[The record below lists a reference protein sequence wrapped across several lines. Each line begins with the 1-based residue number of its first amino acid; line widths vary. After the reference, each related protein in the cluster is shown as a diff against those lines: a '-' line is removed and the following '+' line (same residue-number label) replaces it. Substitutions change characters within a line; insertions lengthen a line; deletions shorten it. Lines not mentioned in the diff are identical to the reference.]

1 MAFGSIGEGIGQS
14 KALPIDPLYFSVKEQ
29 NKHMDQT
36 PAESQK
42 KSAAIITARGGSKRI
57 PHKNIRDFCGKPI
70 ISYSIEAALSSGVF
84 DEVMVSTDDE
94 EIASIAR
101 SFGATVPFMRSAES
115 ANDYASTDDV
125 ITEVLKAY
133 EACGI
138 RFDRFCCIYPTAP
151 FVTAEKL
158 KKAMTLLDQAESVMP
173 VVLFSY
179 PPQRGI
185 VLENGRIRRKYPEFL
200 TARSQDL
207 EKMYHDCGQFYAC
220 RTDAFFRDSTT
231 DVDDLIP
238 MIMPEMEV
246 QDIDTEEDWAVAEL
260 KYRKM
265 QSLK

>member
-1 MAFGSIGEGIGQS
+1 MNQATIQ
-14 KALPIDPLYFSVKEQ
+14 P
-29 NKHMDQT
+29 
-36 PAESQK
+36 QK
-42 KSAAIITARGGSKRI
+42 KSVAIITARGGSKRI

-94 EIASIAR
+94 TIASIAR
-101 SFGATVPFMRSAES
+101 SFGAAVPFMRSAAS

-125 ITEVLKAY
+125 IAEVLRTY
-133 EACGI
+133 EAGGT

-158 KKAMTLLDQAESVMP
+158 KNAMALLDQAESVMP
-173 VVLFSY
+173 VVAFSY

-185 VLENGRIRRKYPEFL
+185 ILENGRIRRKYPEFL

-231 DVDDLIP
+231 DVDDLVP

-246 QDIDTEEDWAVAEL
+246 QDIDTEEDWAIAEL

-265 QSLK
+265 QNLK

>member
-1 MAFGSIGEGIGQS
+1 MNQS
-14 KALPIDPLYFSVKEQ
+14 TIQP
-29 NKHMDQT
+29 
-36 PAESQK
+36 QK
-42 KSAAIITARGGSKRI
+42 KSVAIITARGGSKRI

-94 EIASIAR
+94 TIASIAR
-101 SFGATVPFMRSAES
+101 SFGAAVPFMRSAES

-125 ITEVLKAY
+125 IAEVLRTY
-133 EACGI
+133 EAGGT

-158 KKAMTLLDQAESVMP
+158 KNAMALLDQAESVMP
-173 VVLFSY
+173 VVAFSY

-185 VLENGRIRRKYPEFL
+185 ILENGRIRRKYPEFL

-246 QDIDTEEDWAVAEL
+246 QDIDTEEDWAIAEL

-265 QSLK
+265 QNLK

>member
-1 MAFGSIGEGIGQS
+1 MNQATIQ
-14 KALPIDPLYFSVKEQ
+14 P
-29 NKHMDQT
+29 
-36 PAESQK
+36 QK
-42 KSAAIITARGGSKRI
+42 KSVAIITARGGSKRI

-94 EIASIAR
+94 AIASISR
-101 SFGATVPFMRSAES
+101 SFGAAVPFMRSAES

-125 ITEVLKAY
+125 IAEVLRTY
-133 EACGI
+133 EAGGT

-158 KKAMTLLDQAESVMP
+158 KNAMALLDQAESVMP
-173 VVLFSY
+173 VVPFSY

-185 VLENGRIRRKYPEFL
+185 ILENGRVRRKYPEFL
-200 TARSQDL
+200 TTRSQDL
-207 EKMYHDCGQFYAC
+207 ETMYHDCGQFYAC

-231 DVDDLIP
+231 DVDDLVP

-246 QDIDTEEDWAVAEL
+246 QDIDTEEDWAIAEL

-265 QSLK
+265 QNLK

>member
-1 MAFGSIGEGIGQS
+1 MNQATIQ
-14 KALPIDPLYFSVKEQ
+14 P
-29 NKHMDQT
+29 
-36 PAESQK
+36 QK
-42 KSAAIITARGGSKRI
+42 KSVAIITARGGSKRI

-94 EIASIAR
+94 AIASISR
-101 SFGATVPFMRSAES
+101 SFGA
-115 ANDYASTDDV
+115 
-125 ITEVLKAY
+125 EVLRTY
-133 EACGI
+133 EAGGT

-158 KKAMTLLDQAESVMP
+158 KNAMALLDQAESVMP
-173 VVLFSY
+173 VVAFSY

-185 VLENGRIRRKYPEFL
+185 ILENGRIRRKYPEFL

-207 EKMYHDCGQFYAC
+207 EKLYHDCGQFYAC

-231 DVDDLIP
+231 DVDDLVP

-246 QDIDTEEDWAVAEL
+246 QDIDTEEDWAIAEL

-265 QSLK
+265 QNLK

>member
-1 MAFGSIGEGIGQS
+1 MNQS
-14 KALPIDPLYFSVKEQ
+14 TIQP
-29 NKHMDQT
+29 
-36 PAESQK
+36 QK
-42 KSAAIITARGGSKRI
+42 KSVAIITARGGSKRI

-84 DEVMVSTDDE
+84 DEVMVSTDDV
-94 EIASIAR
+94 IA
-101 SFGATVPFMRSAES
+101 
-115 ANDYASTDDV
+115 
-125 ITEVLKAY
+125 EVLRAY
-133 EACGI
+133 EAGGA

-158 KKAMTLLDQAESVMP
+158 KNAMALLDQAESVMP
-173 VVLFSY
+173 VVAFSY

-185 VLENGRIRRKYPEFL
+185 ILENGRIRRKYPEFL

-231 DVDDLIP
+231 DVDDLVP

-246 QDIDTEEDWAVAEL
+246 QDIDTEEDWAIAEL

-265 QSLK
+265 QNLK

>member
-1 MAFGSIGEGIGQS
+1 MNQATIQ
-14 KALPIDPLYFSVKEQ
+14 P
-29 NKHMDQT
+29 
-36 PAESQK
+36 QK
-42 KSAAIITARGGSKRI
+42 KSVAIITARGGSKRI

-94 EIASIAR
+94 EIAAIAR
-101 SFGATVPFMRSAES
+101 RFGATVPFMRSAES

-125 ITEVLKAY
+125 IAEVLKAY
-133 EACGI
+133 EADGAH
-138 RFDRFCCIYPTAP
+138 FDRFCCIYPTAP

-158 KKAMTLLDQAESVMP
+158 KNAMALLDQAESVMP
-173 VVLFSY
+173 VVAFSY

-185 VLENGRIRRKYPEFL
+185 ILEDGRIRRKYPEFL

-220 RTDAFFRDSTT
+220 RTAAFFRDNTT
-231 DVDDLIP
+231 DVDDLVP

-246 QDIDTEEDWAVAEL
+246 QDIDTEEDWAIAEL
-260 KYRKM
+260 KYRRM

>member
-1 MAFGSIGEGIGQS
+1 MKQTTIQS
-14 KALPIDPLYFSVKEQ
+14 
-29 NKHMDQT
+29 H
-36 PAESQK
+36 K

-84 DEVMVSTDDE
+84 DEVMVSTDDA
-94 EIASIAR
+94 EIASIAG
-101 SFGATVPFMRSAES
+101 SFGAAVPFMRSAES

-125 ITEVLKAY
+125 IAEVLKAY
-133 EACGI
+133 EARGT
-138 RFDRFCCIYPTAP
+138 RFDRFCCLYPTAP

-158 KKAMTLLDQAESVMP
+158 KNAMALLDRAESVMP
-173 VVLFSY
+173 VVPFSY

-185 VLENGRIRRKYPEFL
+185 ILEGGRIRRKYPEFL

-220 RTDAFFRDSTT
+220 RTDAFFRGGTT

-246 QDIDTEEDWAVAEL
+246 QDIDTEEDWEIAEL

-265 QSLK
+265 QSIKQNISVIRA

>member
-1 MAFGSIGEGIGQS
+1 MNQS
-14 KALPIDPLYFSVKEQ
+14 TIQP
-29 NKHMDQT
+29 
-36 PAESQK
+36 QK
-42 KSAAIITARGGSKRI
+42 KSVAIITARGGSKRI

-94 EIASIAR
+94 AIASIAR
-101 SFGATVPFMRSAES
+101 SFGAAVPFMRSAAS

-125 ITEVLKAY
+125 IAEVLRDY
-133 EACGI
+133 EAGGA

-158 KKAMTLLDQAESVMP
+158 KNAMALLDQAESVMP
-173 VVLFSY
+173 VVAFSY

-185 VLENGRIRRKYPEFL
+185 ILENGRIRRKYPEFL

-231 DVDDLIP
+231 DVDDLVP
-238 MIMPEMEV
+238 MIMPEREV
-246 QDIDTEEDWAVAEL
+246 QDIDTEEDWAIAEL

-265 QSLK
+265 QNLK

>member
-1 MAFGSIGEGIGQS
+1 MKQAAIPPE
-14 KALPIDPLYFSVKEQ
+14 
-29 NKHMDQT
+29 
-36 PAESQK
+36 K
-42 KSAAIITARGGSKRI
+42 KSVAIITARGGSKRI

-94 EIASIAR
+94 TIASIAR
-101 SFGATVPFMRSAES
+101 SFGAAVPFMRSAAS

-125 ITEVLKAY
+125 IAEVLRTY
-133 EACGI
+133 EAGGT

-158 KKAMTLLDQAESVMP
+158 KNAMALLDQAESVMP
-173 VVLFSY
+173 VVAFSY

-185 VLENGRIRRKYPEFL
+185 ILENGRIRRKYPEFL

-231 DVDDLIP
+231 DVDDLVP

-246 QDIDTEEDWAVAEL
+246 QDIDTEEDWAIAEL

-265 QSLK
+265 QNLK

>member
-1 MAFGSIGEGIGQS
+1 MKQAAIPPE
-14 KALPIDPLYFSVKEQ
+14 
-29 NKHMDQT
+29 
-36 PAESQK
+36 K
-42 KSAAIITARGGSKRI
+42 KSVAIITARGGSKRI

-94 EIASIAR
+94 TIASIAR
-101 SFGATVPFMRSAES
+101 SFGAAVPFMRSAES

-125 ITEVLKAY
+125 IAEVLRAY
-133 EACGI
+133 EAGGP
-138 RFDRFCCIYPTAP
+138 RFDRFCCIYPTVP

-158 KKAMTLLDQAESVMP
+158 KNAMALLDQAESVMP
-173 VVLFSY
+173 VVAFSY

-185 VLENGRIRRKYPEFL
+185 ILENGRIRRKYPEFL

-246 QDIDTEEDWAVAEL
+246 QDIDTEEDWAIAEL

-265 QSLK
+265 QNLK

>member
-1 MAFGSIGEGIGQS
+1 MKQAAIPPE
-14 KALPIDPLYFSVKEQ
+14 
-29 NKHMDQT
+29 
-36 PAESQK
+36 K
-42 KSAAIITARGGSKRI
+42 KSVAIITARGGSKRI

-94 EIASIAR
+94 AIASIAR
-101 SFGATVPFMRSAES
+101 SFGAAVPFMRSAES

-125 ITEVLKAY
+125 IAEVLRTY
-133 EACGI
+133 EAGGT

-158 KKAMTLLDQAESVMP
+158 KNAMALLDPAESVMP
-173 VVLFSY
+173 VVAFSY

-185 VLENGRIRRKYPEFL
+185 ILENGRIRRKYPEFL

-231 DVDDLIP
+231 DVDDLVP

-246 QDIDTEEDWAVAEL
+246 QDIDTEEDWAIAEL

-265 QSLK
+265 QNLK

>member
-1 MAFGSIGEGIGQS
+1 MKQAAIPPE
-14 KALPIDPLYFSVKEQ
+14 
-29 NKHMDQT
+29 
-36 PAESQK
+36 K
-42 KSAAIITARGGSKRI
+42 KSVAIITARGGSKRI

-70 ISYSIEAALSSGVF
+70 ISYSIEAALSSDVF

-94 EIASIAR
+94 AIASIAR
-101 SFGATVPFMRSAES
+101 SFGAAVPFMRSAES

-125 ITEVLKAY
+125 IAEVLRTY
-133 EACGI
+133 EAGGT

-158 KKAMTLLDQAESVMP
+158 KNAMALLDQAESVMP
-173 VVLFSY
+173 VVAFSY

-185 VLENGRIRRKYPEFL
+185 ILENGRIRRKY
-200 TARSQDL
+200 QDL

-220 RTDAFFRDSTT
+220 RTDAFFRDGTT
-231 DVDDLIP
+231 DVDDLVP

-246 QDIDTEEDWAVAEL
+246 QDIDTEEDWAIAEL

-265 QSLK
+265 QNLK

>member
-1 MAFGSIGEGIGQS
+1 MNQS
-14 KALPIDPLYFSVKEQ
+14 TIQP
-29 NKHMDQT
+29 
-36 PAESQK
+36 QK
-42 KSAAIITARGGSKRI
+42 KSVAIITARGGSKRI

-94 EIASIAR
+94 TIASIAR
-101 SFGATVPFMRSAES
+101 SFGAAVPFMRSAAS

-125 ITEVLKAY
+125 IAEVLRTY
-133 EACGI
+133 EAGGT

-158 KKAMTLLDQAESVMP
+158 KNAMALLDQAESVMP
-173 VVLFSY
+173 VVAFSY

-185 VLENGRIRRKYPEFL
+185 ILENGRIRRKYPEFL

-231 DVDDLIP
+231 DVDDLVP

-246 QDIDTEEDWAVAEL
+246 QDIDTEEDWAIAEL

-265 QSLK
+265 QNLK

>member
-1 MAFGSIGEGIGQS
+1 MNQATIQ
-14 KALPIDPLYFSVKEQ
+14 P
-29 NKHMDQT
+29 
-36 PAESQK
+36 QK
-42 KSAAIITARGGSKRI
+42 KSVAIITARGDSKRI

-94 EIASIAR
+94 AIASIAR
-101 SFGATVPFMRSAES
+101 SFGAAVPFMRSAES

-125 ITEVLKAY
+125 IAEVLRTY
-133 EACGI
+133 EAGGT

-158 KKAMTLLDQAESVMP
+158 KNAMELLDQAESVMT
-173 VVLFSY
+173 VVAFSY

-185 VLENGRIRRKYPEFL
+185 ILENGRIRRKYPEFL

-207 EKMYHDCGQFYAC
+207 EKLYHDCGQFYAC

-231 DVDDLIP
+231 DVDDLVP

-246 QDIDTEEDWAVAEL
+246 QDIDTEEDWAIAEL

-265 QSLK
+265 QNLK

>member
-1 MAFGSIGEGIGQS
+1 MKQAAIPPE
-14 KALPIDPLYFSVKEQ
+14 
-29 NKHMDQT
+29 
-36 PAESQK
+36 K
-42 KSAAIITARGGSKRI
+42 KSVAIITARGGSKRI

-70 ISYSIEAALSSGVF
+70 ISYSIEAALSSDVF

-94 EIASIAR
+94 AIASIAR
-101 SFGATVPFMRSAES
+101 SFGAAVPFMRSAES

-125 ITEVLKAY
+125 IAEVLRTY
-133 EACGI
+133 EAGGT

-158 KKAMTLLDQAESVMP
+158 KNAMTLLDQAESVMP
-173 VVLFSY
+173 VVAFSY

-185 VLENGRIRRKYPEFL
+185 ILENGRIRRKYPEFL

-220 RTDAFFRDSTT
+220 RTDAFFRDGTT
-231 DVDDLIP
+231 DVDDLVP

-246 QDIDTEEDWAVAEL
+246 QDIDTEEDWAIAEL

-265 QSLK
+265 QNLK